1 MKTLN
6 SKSMLIFGC
15 LAAAGIALMFFVSD
29 EDGSTAVKQ
38 SSQVAT
44 LIPAKP
50 VNQNANAIFADDE
63 MAAASTIGATVVDDR
78 GQIQLCQGYES
89 CQCPS
94 CTGGGAQVAY
104 ASPVVHGGNFVEQAG
119 GFGNRRGYAETGDVR
134 SLLGVNQNSRG
145 RFGVE
150 PTWNNSQPV
159 PWESRAHGEYIG
171 PYRTPHVPEYRLRV
185 ADMLEFVYVLSRR
198 QSQNA
203 YEINVGDELQ
213 ILSSADETLNQP
225 PTANQFGGLE
235 VLSDGTISLQLIG
248 QVRAAGKTVAAL
260 QEELNDRYSE
270 YVKKPAMVVQVVTAN
285 TPMRDLIIAVS
296 AVAGTGGQVREAEVL
311 ADGTISLPLIGP
323 VPAIGL
329 SLNEIQ
335 QEIEARYRLKG
346 LGGVTVTPTL
356 IERAPRF
363 IYVVGEVEMGDQFEL
378 TGPTTA
384 MQAIAL
390 AGGFN
395 QGGNLRQVIVFRR
408 DANWNLVAT
417 RLDLSGALFGRR
429 PHPSDEIWL
438 RDGDI
443 VLVPKRPIQRLSETV
458 DLYLTQTLY
467 SIFPQEIIFDFNQI
481 N

>member
-1 MKTLN
+1 M
-6 SKSMLIFGC
+6 
-15 LAAAGIALMFFVSD
+15 
-29 EDGSTAVKQ
+29 
-38 SSQVAT
+38 
-44 LIPAKP
+44 
-50 VNQNANAIFADDE
+50 
-63 MAAASTIGATVVDDR
+63 
-78 GQIQLCQGYES
+78 
-89 CQCPS
+89 
-94 CTGGGAQVAY
+94 
-104 ASPVVHGGNFVEQAG
+104 
-119 GFGNRRGYAETGDVR
+119 
-134 SLLGVNQNSRG
+134 
-145 RFGVE
+145 
-150 PTWNNSQPV
+150 
-159 PWESRAHGEYIG
+159 
-171 PYRTPHVPEYRLRV
+171 
-185 ADMLEFVYVLSRR
+185 
-198 QSQNA
+198 
-203 YEINVGDELQ
+203 
-213 ILSSADETLNQP
+213 
-225 PTANQFGGLE
+225 
-235 VLSDGTISLQLIG
+235 
-248 QVRAAGKTVAAL
+248 
-260 QEELNDRYSE
+260 
-270 YVKKPAMVVQVVTAN
+270 
-285 TPMRDLIIAVS
+285 
-296 AVAGTGGQVREAEVL
+296 
-311 ADGTISLPLIGP
+311 
-323 VPAIGL
+323 